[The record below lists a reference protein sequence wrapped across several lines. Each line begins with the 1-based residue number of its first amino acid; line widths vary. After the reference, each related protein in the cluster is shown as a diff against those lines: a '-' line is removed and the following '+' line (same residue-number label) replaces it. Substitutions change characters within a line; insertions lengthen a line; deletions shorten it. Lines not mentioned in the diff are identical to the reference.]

1 MSIVL
6 LMILVPIFALI
17 MINDNAKHR
26 AKYPR
31 RTDWR
36 RTDAVRERDLVD
48 YYMKQGLHLSEAHQA
63 AQRDIEKNISRD
75 DPFGMRPCIPLSAYR
90 NESSCTEWP
99 EDYYADSTTDVT
111 YGCEEYRVNRPKEKI
126 LYPPT
131 KEEKAIGSPI
141 LDGEIVDPGDF
152 FLHSEFGVCLVKE
165 VNKEG
170 MYEALALFTGE
181 EMTIPV
187 NDIEKIRRLV

>member
-36 RTDAVRERDLVD
+36 RTDAVRERKLVD
-48 YYMKQGLHLSEAHQA
+48 YYMKQGLHLPEAHRA
-63 AQRDIEKNISRD
+63 AQQDIEKR
-75 DPFGMRPCIPLSAYR
+75 GKKPCIPLSAYY
-90 NESSCTEWP
+90 NETSITRWDESR
-99 EDYYADSTTDVT
+99 YADSTTDVT
-111 YGCEEYRVNRPKEKI
+111 YGSDDYRVDWPKKEMP
-126 LYPPT
+126 YPPT
-131 KEEKAIGSPI
+131 KEEMAIGSPI

-170 MYEALALFTGE
+170 MYEVLALFTGE